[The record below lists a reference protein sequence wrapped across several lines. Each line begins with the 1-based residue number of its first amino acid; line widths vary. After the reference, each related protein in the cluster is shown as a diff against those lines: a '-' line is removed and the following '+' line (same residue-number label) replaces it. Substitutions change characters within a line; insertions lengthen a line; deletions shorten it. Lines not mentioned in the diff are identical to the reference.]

1 MKAHQLPQPK
11 ITPNQLSLRIRHPSI
26 DPETISATLRLEPEH
41 CFKAGEARTLRADNG
56 RSGFHTQSYWLAPVT
71 PNLWTSS
78 DEPVNSDTLAV
89 KLAAGTFRP
98 ARDLRVWGVDSLLV
112 FFLHR
117 LSAHQ
122 SFLQQIQT
130 EGGDISLL
138 LSLDRE
144 STPEF
149 TVPLAVSRLLVQLG
163 IVLEFSFDT

>member
-1 MKAHQLPQPK
+1 MKARQLPEPK
-11 ITPNQLSLRIRHPSI
+11 ITPNQLSLRIRHPCI
-26 DPETISATLRLEPEH
+26 DPKTISAALQLEPEH
-41 CFKAGEARTLRADNG
+41 SFKAGEARTARADDG
-56 RSGFHTQSYWLAPVT
+56 RSGLHSQSYWLAPVT

-78 DEPVNSDTLAV
+78 DEPMSSGA
-89 KLAAGTFRP
+89 LAAKLEARTFRA
-98 ARDLRVWGVDSLLV
+98 ARDLRVWGVESLLV